1 MPDSGGNALVCYFK
15 EIFFSFILI
24 QQDKSVA
31 VDKDAQI
38 KECVYYQWDTIQ
50 QRLHV
55 IQKRSPT
62 LTKTMPA
69 NGHEA
74 LVYMAYTINAR
85 GQFDA
90 TVCKNF
96 QSDKIQ

>member
-1 MPDSGGNALVCYFK
+1 VS
-15 EIFFSFILI
+15 
-24 QQDKSVA
+24 

-38 KECVYYQWDTIQ
+38 NECVYYQWDAIQ

-69 NGHEA
+69 NNHEA

-90 TVCKNF
+90 TVRKNF
-96 QSDKIQ
+96 KSDKIQ